1 MNRDDD
7 REERQKTDSRMKLDP
22 DEVWNAELLAFLTK
36 QRPEVYAPLSATA
49 YKSEFH
55 KWVNEVLRPDA
66 FVTINLPHERHSRR
80 LPRDAQF
87 YLNLWTRHAEA
98 KLLGRGTLNDG
109 RLERRM
115 LWLFRREVAADGL
128 IHYHGLVKFPIG
140 RPWKDETTTG
150 TDDLADRC
158 LRLQNALQRASA
170 RTPEPFTMKFPTPAK
185 PALQHPISSIPRLV
199 KKDEP
204 PRQPKP
210 LKMSNPQ
217 PWESADIDVRLYDD
231 AYHAPYLLKGLWSF
245 VPDGVTDEST
255 WDSGLLILPH
265 RPKHGKRTRRR
276 ERQG

>member
-1 MNRDDD
+1 MSKRCD
-7 REERQKTDSRMKLDP
+7 REEGRQRTDSIAKLDP

-36 QRPEVYAPLSATA
+36 HQPEIYAPMSATA

-55 KWVNEVLRPDA
+55 KWVNEVLRPHA

-80 LPRDAQF
+80 MLRDAQF
-87 YLNLWTRHAEA
+87 YLHLWTRHAEA

-109 RLERRM
+109 CLEHRM
-115 LWLFRREVAADGL
+115 LWVLRREQALDGL
-128 IHYHGLVKFPIG
+128 IHYHGIVKFPLG
-140 RPWKDETTTG
+140 RPWKDESATG
-150 TDDLADRC
+150 TYDLADRC
-158 LRLQNALQRASA
+158 LRLQEALKRASA

-210 LKMSNPQ
+210 FEMSSQQ
-217 PWESADIDVRLYDD
+217 PWERADIDVRPYDD

-265 RPKHGKRTRRR
+265 RPKHGTRTHRRKR
-276 ERQG
+276 